1 MLFLE
6 RLLMDLMLLIRL
18 KVLVV
23 KVVERL
29 RLLGSKTVESF
40 KNNNNNVLLH
50 NFPSSNL
57 RIRDNN
63 IKNNSNDPS

>member
-6 RLLMDLMLLIRL
+6 RLLMDSMLWIRL

-40 KNNNNNVLLH
+40 KNNNILLH
-50 NFPSSNL
+50 NFFPSS
-57 RIRDNN
+57 
-63 IKNNSNDPS
+63 KTTT

>member
-40 KNNNNNVLLH
+40 NNNNNVLLH

-57 RIRDNN
+57 LG
-63 IKNNSNDPS
+63 IKETTT